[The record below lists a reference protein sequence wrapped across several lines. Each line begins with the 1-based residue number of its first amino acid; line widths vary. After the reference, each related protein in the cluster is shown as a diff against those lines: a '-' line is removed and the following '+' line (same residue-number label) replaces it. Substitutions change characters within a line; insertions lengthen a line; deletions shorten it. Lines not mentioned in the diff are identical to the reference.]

1 MIKEITIP
9 EIGENVESGEV
20 AKVRV
25 AVGDMVDVDQTIIE
39 LETDKALVEIP
50 SPAKGR
56 ITEILV
62 KEGDQIKI
70 GQVIGKMDT
79 EAESEPPKKEP
90 EKAEA
95 ATEAPKGTPA
105 RVAEPAPEPE
115 SEKKKPAPPK
125 PEPETVET
133 KEMPETPVA
142 EEKPEPRTTE
152 PHKPAPAGPSVRR
165 LAREL
170 GADINLIKGTGGGGR
185 ITPDDVK
192 QYVKS
197 ALTGIAPSEKGLPDF
212 RKWGPIER
220 EAMSKVRR
228 LTAES
233 TGFSWRTI
241 PRVTQFDEAD
251 ITEVENFRKKHGA
264 EVEKDGGKLTL
275 TAILLKVMAAALK
288 TFPKFN
294 ASLDMT
300 SSEVIYRKYYHI
312 GLAVDTDRGLLVPV
326 IRNVDQKNIKQLAL
340 EVTDIADRTRNKK
353 IKPEELEGGTFTIS
367 NQGSIGGTN
376 FTPIVYW
383 PQVAILGVSRAAHKP
398 SFAEGIC
405 HPRMI
410 LPLAVSYDHRII
422 DGADAA
428 RFLSWVVDALEHPFL
443 LHFE

>member
-25 AVGDMVDVDQTIIE
+25 AVGDMVEVDQTIIE

-50 SPAKGR
+50 SPAKGK

-79 EAESEPPKKEP
+79 EGQA
-90 EKAEA
+90 
-95 ATEAPKGTPA
+95 
-105 RVAEPAPEPE
+105 PAPEEKLEKTEAAPPE
-115 SEKKKPAPPK
+115 PKEAPARAAEPEPKPVEKKPAPPK
-125 PEPETVET
+125 PEPP
-133 KEMPETPVA
+133 KL
-142 EEKPEPRTTE
+142 EKQPEPAAPEVVHAPEQRTTE
-152 PHKPAPAGPSVRR
+152 SRRRAPAGPSVRR

-192 QYVKS
+192 QYVKN
-197 ALTGIAPSEKGLPDF
+197 ALTGIVPAEKGLPDF
-212 RKWGPIER
+212 RRWGSIER
-220 EAMSKVRR
+220 EPMTKVRR

-241 PRVTQFDEAD
+241 PHVTQFDEAD
-251 ITEVENFRKKHGA
+251 ITEVEEFRQKHGPD
-264 EVEKDGGKLTL
+264 VEKDGGKLTL

-294 ASLDMT
+294 ASLDVAR
-300 SSEVIYRKYYHI
+300 SEVVYKKYYHI
-312 GLAVDTDRGLLVPV
+312 GLAVDTDRGLLIPV
-326 IRNVDQKNIKQLAL
+326 IRNVDQKTIKQLAL
-340 EVTDIADRTRNKK
+340 ELTDIADRTRNKK

-367 NQGSIGGTN
+367 NQGSIGGSN

-383 PQVAILGVSRAAHKP
+383 PQVAILGVSRAGRKP
-398 SFAEGIC
+398 AFAEGIC
-405 HPRMI
+405 HPRTI
-410 LPLAVSYDHRII
+410 LPLALSYDHRVI

-443 LHFE
+443 LHFQ